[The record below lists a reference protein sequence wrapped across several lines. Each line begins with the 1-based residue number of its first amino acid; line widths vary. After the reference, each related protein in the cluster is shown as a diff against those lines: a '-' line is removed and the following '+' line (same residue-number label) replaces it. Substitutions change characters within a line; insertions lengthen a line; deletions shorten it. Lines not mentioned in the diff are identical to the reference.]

1 MEKKRLISS
10 ALVATMV
17 ASLVSGCGSSGTSA
31 GSSQNSAQ
39 SSADGMTEISLY
51 RATFNQASSDATE
64 VGKIQDAINDYIGDK
79 IHVKIKQTNHEG
91 LLVDYIQEAFF
102 DQIDGII
109 INPAA
114 YTHTSVAILDALK
127 AVKIPCVEVHIS
139 NPDER
144 EAYRQ
149 VSYVREACLAT
160 IKGKG
165 LEGYL
170 EAIDKLIS
178 YI

>member
-1 MEKKRLISS
+1 MKILVVNGPNLNMLGIREPALYGRQDYAALCAYIVGEAKKLGVDVE
-10 ALVATMV
+10 LF
-17 ASLVSGCGSSGTSA
+17 
-31 GSSQNSAQ
+31 Q
-39 SSADGMTEISLY
+39 S
-51 RATFNQASSDATE
+51 
-64 VGKIQDAINDYIGDK
+64 
-79 IHVKIKQTNHEG
+79 NHEG
-91 LLVDYIQEAFF
+91 ALVDRIQRAYF
-102 DQIDGII
+102 DGVDGIV

-144 EAYRQ
+144 ESYRQ
-149 VSYVREACLAT
+149 VSYVREACLST

>member
-1 MEKKRLISS
+1 MMEILVLNGPNLNLLGMREPEIYGNRTYMDLEKLIEDHCK
-10 ALVATMV
+10 M
-17 ASLVSGCGSSGTSA
+17 
-31 GSSQNSAQ
+31 
-39 SSADGMTEISLY
+39 
-51 RATFNQASSDATE
+51 R
-64 VGKIQDAINDYIGDK
+64 K

-170 EAIDKLIS
+170 EAIDKLIA

>member
-1 MEKKRLISS
+1 MMEILVLNGPNLNLLGMREPEIYGNRTYKDLEKLIEYHCK
-10 ALVATMV
+10 M
-17 ASLVSGCGSSGTSA
+17 
-31 GSSQNSAQ
+31 
-39 SSADGMTEISLY
+39 
-51 RATFNQASSDATE
+51 R
-64 VGKIQDAINDYIGDK
+64 K